1 MPTSNPT
8 LRREGTAVRGAAH
21 PPAAASGA
29 GRTDRGGRA
38 GRADRRRSDRFVLA
52 GLALFALYSV
62 FPLWWLVVAA
72 TKDQA
77 GLYQTNGLW
86 FSRLHLWSNL
96 HQLFTYDNGVFLRW
110 VGNSFLYA
118 GVGSLVGTAV
128 AMAAGYGLARYD
140 FPGKGLVF
148 AFVVGSF
155 LVPTAMLT
163 LPLYLLF
170 SSIGLVDTPWAVL
183 LPCFVNPFSVYLA
196 KVYTESAIPR
206 EVIEA
211 ARIDGAGELRIFVSI
226 VLRMMTTGG
235 ATVFLLAFVGTWNS
249 FFLPLTMLR
258 GEQHWTLTLGLF
270 DWTGKRLESGVDLTS
285 LVLTGALLTIIPL
298 MVIMIAMRRYWR
310 TGVAMGSIK

>member
-1 MPTSNPT
+1 MPTANSATTRP
-8 LRREGTAVRGAAH
+8 REQEIRQTVRAARAAV
-21 PPAAASGA
+21 P
-29 GRTDRGGRA
+29 GRVV
-38 GRADRRRSDRFVLA
+38 RRRADRFVLV

-62 FPLWWLVVAA
+62 FPLWWLLVAA

-86 FSRLHLWSNL
+86 FSGLHLWSNL
-96 HQLFTYDNGVFLRW
+96 HQLFTYDDGVYLRW

-118 GVGSLVGTAV
+118 GVGSLVGTAI
-128 AMAAGYGLARYD
+128 AMAAGYGLARFD
-140 FPGKGLVF
+140 FPGKGVVF

-155 LVPTAMLT
+155 LVPIAMLT

-170 SSIGLVDTPWAVL
+170 SKVGLVNTPWAVL

-206 EVIEA
+206 ELLEA

-249 FFLPLTMLR
+249 FYLPLTMLS
-258 GEQHWTLTLGLF
+258 GERNWTLTLGLY

-285 LVLTGALLTIIPL
+285 LVLTGALLSVIPL
-298 MVIMIAMRRYWR
+298 AVMMIAMRRYWR
-310 TGVAMGSIK
+310 SGVALGSLK

>member
-1 MPTSNPT
+1 MPTANSATTRP
-8 LRREGTAVRGAAH
+8 REQEIRQTVHAARAAVPGH
-21 PPAAASGA
+21 VV
-29 GRTDRGGRA
+29 
-38 GRADRRRSDRFVLA
+38 RRRTDRFVLV

-62 FPLWWLVVAA
+62 FPLWWLLVAA

-86 FSRLHLWSNL
+86 FSGLHLWSNL
-96 HQLFTYDNGVFLRW
+96 HQLFTYDDGVYLRW

-118 GVGSLVGTAV
+118 GVGSLVGTAI
-128 AMAAGYGLARYD
+128 AMAAGYGLARFD
-140 FPGKGLVF
+140 FPGKGVVF

-155 LVPTAMLT
+155 LVPIAMLT

-170 SSIGLVDTPWAVL
+170 SKVGLVNTPWAVL

-206 EVIEA
+206 ELLEA

-249 FFLPLTMLR
+249 FFLPLTMLS
-258 GEQHWTLTLGLF
+258 GERNWTLTLGLY

-285 LVLTGALLTIIPL
+285 LVLTGALLSVIPL
-298 MVIMIAMRRYWR
+298 AVMMIAMRRYWR
-310 TGVAMGSIK
+310 SGVALGSLK